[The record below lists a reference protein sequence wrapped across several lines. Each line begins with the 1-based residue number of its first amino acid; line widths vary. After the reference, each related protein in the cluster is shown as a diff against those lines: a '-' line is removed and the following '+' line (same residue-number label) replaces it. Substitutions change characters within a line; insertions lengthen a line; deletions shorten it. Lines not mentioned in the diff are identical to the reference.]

1 VALYVQKFGGTSV
14 GTPERIEAVA
24 EQVIQTVHAGHKV
37 VVVVSAMAGET
48 NRLLGLAHQID
59 SRPSTRELDMLAASG
74 EQVSIALLAM
84 ALIKRGHPAVS
95 LLADQLGILTD
106 NKFSRARILS
116 VDTTRLWQELE
127 QGHIVIAAGFQG
139 RDIEGN
145 ITTLGRGGSDTT
157 AVALA
162 AALKADECQ
171 IFTDVD
177 GIYSIDPRIC
187 ADAFRLPY
195 VDASSMLE
203 LASLGAKVLHS
214 RSVEYAALHQVPVR
228 VLSSFKPD
236 QGTLICYEGHTM
248 SAVPAVTGLACQ
260 TGEVWLE
267 VSDISNDLHIALLKE
282 FARLAIETDMLKV
295 QYAPSGLVQMQFSL
309 NQNDLATVED
319 ICNELKKKQNFTL
332 QSRKSLGKLSIVG
345 IGLKS
350 NPAIVATVFE
360 QLQKSAVQ
368 LISVSCAE
376 IKLSII
382 VPETELN
389 KVAVALHTALLGSV
403 N

>member
-1 VALYVQKFGGTSV
+1 MALYVQKFGGTSV

-24 EQVIQTVHAGHKV
+24 EQLTETVRAGHKV

-74 EQVSIALLAM
+74 EQASIALLAI
-84 ALIKRGHPAVS
+84 ALIKRGYPAVS
-95 LLADQLGILTD
+95 LLADQVGILTD

-116 VDTTRLWQELE
+116 VATERLWQELE
-127 QGHIVIAAGFQG
+127 QGHIVIVAGFQG

-187 ADAFRLPY
+187 AAAYRLPV
-195 VDASSMLE
+195 VDSDSMLE

-214 RSVEYAALHQVPVR
+214 RSIEYATTHQVPLR

-236 QGTLICYEGHTM
+236 QGSLICYQGAGM
-248 SAVPAVTGLACQ
+248 SLPKLTGIACQ
-260 TGEVWLE
+260 KDEVWLQL
-267 VSDISNDLHIALLKE
+267 SGISTAQQTQLFKE
-282 FARLAIETDMLKV
+282 FARQSVETDLFSLLGP
-295 QYAPSGLVQMQFSL
+295 QQIGFSL
-309 NQNDLATVED
+309 NRADLTVVED
-319 ICNELKKKQNFTL
+319 LCGELAEKQRFDWLVFTGL
-332 QSRKSLGKLSIVG
+332 AKLSVVG
-345 IGLKS
+345 VGVKA
-350 NPAIVATVFE
+350 NPEVMAVVLE
-360 QLQKSAVQ
+360 QLQLLAAEPVAIQCS
-368 LISVSCAE
+368 E
-376 IKLSII
+376 IKLSVLLLERHLVSLANELHRLLLI
-382 VPETELN
+382 TEN
-389 KVAVALHTALLGSV
+389 
-403 N
+403 

>member
-1 VALYVQKFGGTSV
+1 MALYVQKFGGTSV

-360 QLQKSAVQ
+360 QLQLSAVQ

>member
-1 VALYVQKFGGTSV
+1 MALYVQKFGGTSV

-95 LLADQLGILTD
+95 LLADQIGILTD

-116 VDTTRLWQELE
+116 VGTERLHQELE

-214 RSVEYAALHQVPVR
+214 RSVEY
-228 VLSSFKPD
+228 LS
-236 QGTLICYEGHTM
+236 LI
-248 SAVPAVTGLACQ
+248 
-260 TGEVWLE
+260 
-267 VSDISNDLHIALLKE
+267 HI
-282 FARLAIETDMLKV
+282 
-295 QYAPSGLVQMQFSL
+295 
-309 NQNDLATVED
+309 
-319 ICNELKKKQNFTL
+319 
-332 QSRKSLGKLSIVG
+332 
-345 IGLKS
+345 
-350 NPAIVATVFE
+350 
-360 QLQKSAVQ
+360 
-368 LISVSCAE
+368 
-376 IKLSII
+376 
-382 VPETELN
+382 
-389 KVAVALHTALLGSV
+389 
-403 N
+403 

>member
-1 VALYVQKFGGTSV
+1 MALYVQKFGGTSV

-24 EQVIQTVHAGHKV
+24 EQVIQTVRAGHKV

-48 NRLLGLAHQID
+48 NRLLGLARQID

-95 LLADQLGILTD
+95 LLADQIGILTD
-106 NKFSRARILS
+106 NKFSRARILA
-116 VDTTRLWQELE
+116 VGTERLWQELE

-187 ADAFRLPY
+187 AGAFRLPY
-195 VDASSMLE
+195 VGGDCMLE

-214 RSVEYAALHQVPVR
+214 RSVEYAVMHQVPVR
-228 VLSSFKPD
+228 VLSSFRPD
-236 QGTLICYEGHTM
+236 QGTLVCYEDQTM
-248 SAVPAVTGLACQ
+248 SAAAVTGLACQ

-267 VSDISNDLHIALLKE
+267 LNGLTSELHLTLLKE

-295 QYAPSGLVQMQFSL
+295 QFEPSGLVQMQFSL
-309 NQNDLATVED
+309 NQNDLNTVED

-350 NPAIVATVFE
+350 NPAIIATVFE
-360 QLQKSAVQ
+360 QLQLATVQ
-368 LISVSCAE
+368 LVAVSCAE
-376 IKLSII
+376 IKLSVVI
-382 VPETELN
+382 PEADLN
-389 KVAVALHTALLGSV
+389 KVAAALHSALLGSV

>member
-1 VALYVQKFGGTSV
+1 MALYVQKFGGTSV

-59 SRPSTRELDMLAASG
+59 SRPATRELDMLAASG

-95 LLADQLGILTD
+95 LLADQIGILTD

-116 VDTTRLWQELE
+116 VGTERLWQELE

-171 IFTDVD
+171 IFTDVE
-177 GIYSIDPRIC
+177 GIYSMDPRIC
-187 ADAFRLPY
+187 SDAFRLPY
-195 VDASSMLE
+195 VDAASMLE

-214 RSVEYAALHQVPVR
+214 RSVEYAAMHQVPVR
-228 VLSSFKPD
+228 VLSSFRPD
-236 QGTLICYEGHTM
+236 QGTLVCYEDQTM
-248 SAVPAVTGLACQ
+248 SVPALTGLACQ

-267 VSDISNDLHIALLKE
+267 LNELSSELHIALLKE

-295 QYAPSGLVQMQFSL
+295 QYAPSGLVQMQFSV
-309 NQNDLATVED
+309 NQNDLNTVED

-350 NPAIVATVFE
+350 NPAITATVFE
-360 QLQKSAVQ
+360 QLQLLAVQ
-368 LISVSCAE
+368 VVAVSCAE
-376 IKLSII
+376 IKLSIV

-389 KVAVALHTALLGSV
+389 KVAVALHTVLLGSV